1 MKKNLIVGIDIGSTT
16 GIAILD
22 TKGNILD
29 LSSIKEATRA
39 EIIKHILKFGD
50 ALIIAS
56 DVNPLPKGIEKIA
69 SSLGCKVFYPQVSLS
84 YKEKAKLL
92 EDFKWLAKDSH
103 QKDALAAALRA
114 FRNYHSTF
122 LKIEEVVKKLGVDE
136 IFEDVV
142 KRVFKKKSESIADAA
157 KEIMR
162 KRK

>member
-1 MKKNLIVGIDIGSTT
+1 MIVGIDLGSTI

-22 TKGNILD
+22 AKGKVLD
-29 LSSIKEATRA
+29 LCSMKEVTRA

-56 DVNPLPKGIEKIA
+56 DVNPLPKGIEKLA

-92 EDFKWLAKDSH
+92 DDYKWLTKDSH

-114 FRNYHSTF
+114 FRNYHNIF
-122 LKIEEVVKKLGVDE
+122 LKVEEVVKKLGREDL
-136 IFEDVV
+136 FEDVL

-157 KEIMR
+157 KEVLR
-162 KRK
+162 KAR

>member
-1 MKKNLIVGIDIGSTT
+1 M
-16 GIAILD
+16 D
-22 TKGNILD
+22 TKGNILN
-29 LSSIKEATRA
+29 LSSLKNTTRA

-50 ALIIAS
+50 ALIIAT

-69 SSLGCKVFYPQVSLS
+69 SSLGCKVFYPRVSMN

-92 EDFKWLAKDSH
+92 DDFKQLVKDSH

-122 LKIEEVVKKLGVDE
+122 LKVEEVVKKLGREE

-142 KRVFKKKSESIADAA
+142 KMVFKKKSENIADAA

-162 KRK
+162 KKR